1 MDFRVKICG
10 TAQPALNS
18 KDVCPPLSDRLAK
31 LGYGFEDDPR
41 KADLLIN
48 FNHDRLVYDSF
59 QDFKGKRGRTVL
71 VRLEPAA
78 VFPSQYNSS
87 VENLYGHILTPGSFT
102 VTPALPWPYYYNQN
116 PLHPDMNS
124 PALEMVVLEA
134 LRENIYE
141 FEPWNQRPIKLSLI
155 ASNKVS
161 PTSKNNYKLRRKM
174 AYSLPKDVLRV
185 YGGLWNSELP
195 ARIRHRAGVF
205 NFAMHSHTFPNL
217 IEVYGNLFREYSS
230 VVGIVDDKQKVIRE
244 SKFSLVIENDN
255 NYVSEKLID
264 ALIGGSIPIYF
275 GGPYETL
282 GIPSDLV
289 ITNLNSN
296 TEIIEYIENISN
308 QEIQEFQ
315 NRLKS
320 WLSSPSFYLHWDGDR
335 VFANIADEIDQHFR
349 KVVP

>member
-1 MDFRVKICG
+1 MNFKVKICG
-10 TAQPALNS
+10 TSQPSLKS
-18 KDVCPPLSDRLAK
+18 RDVCPPLSDRLAEI
-31 LGYGFEDDPR
+31 GYGFEDDPQ

-59 QDFKGKRGRTVL
+59 QDFKGKRERAAL

-78 VFPSQYNSS
+78 VFPSQYNSR
-87 VENLYGHILTPGSFT
+87 VENLYGHITTPGNFT
-102 VTPALPWPYYYNQN
+102 ATPPLAWPYYYNQN
-116 PLHPDMNS
+116 PLHPEANS

-134 LRENIYE
+134 LRENLFE
-141 FEPWNQRPIKLSLI
+141 FEPWKQRPIKLSLI

-174 AYSLPKDVLRV
+174 AHSLPKDVLRV
-185 YGGLWNSELP
+185 YGGLWNSELS
-195 ARIRHRAGVF
+195 ARFRHRAGVF
-205 NFAMHSHTFPNL
+205 NFALHSHTFPNL

-230 VVGIVDDKQKVIRE
+230 AVGIIDDKQRVIRE

-275 GGPYETL
+275 GGAYEIL
-282 GIPSDLV
+282 GIPSGLV
-289 ITNLNSN
+289 IANLKSN
-296 TEIIEYIENISN
+296 NEIIEYIENISN
-308 QEIQEFQ
+308 EEVQEFQ
-315 NRLKS
+315 NKLKS
-320 WLSSPSFYLHWDGDR
+320 WLSSPSFYQHWDGDR
-335 VFANIADEIDQHFR
+335 VFANIADEIDQYFR